1 MSILWTLG
9 TTASLINKNNNK
21 GSKMIN
27 FEQHKNIVEQFVEQH
42 YPLAHSL
49 MIDSYADPAAYY
61 SNYQMLL
68 EAMNKLPEHPDFFLE
83 WLLEADAA
91 LYINLM
97 ELIVITRTIHNV
109 FEQVSSG
116 GME

>member
-1 MSILWTLG
+1 
-9 TTASLINKNNNK
+9 
-21 GSKMIN
+21 MID

-49 MIDSYADPAAYY
+49 MNDSYKDAEVYY

-68 EAMNKLPEHPDFFLE
+68 EAMNTLPEHPEFFLE
-83 WLLEADAA
+83 WLLEDDPTI
-91 LYINLM
+91 YMNLM

>member
-1 MSILWTLG
+1 
-9 TTASLINKNNNK
+9 
-21 GSKMIN
+21 MID
-27 FEQHKNIVEQFVEQH
+27 FEQHKNIVEEFIEQY

-49 MIDSYADPAAYY
+49 MLDSYKDAEVYY

-68 EAMNKLPEHPDFFLE
+68 EAMNKLPEHPELFLE

-97 ELIVITRTIHNV
+97 ELIVITRTINNV
-109 FEQVSSG
+109 FDQVG
-116 GME
+116 NNEETL

>member
-1 MSILWTLG
+1 
-9 TTASLINKNNNK
+9 
-21 GSKMIN
+21 MID
-27 FEQHKNIVEQFVEQH
+27 FEQHKNIIEEFVEQH

-49 MIDSYADPAAYY
+49 MMDSYKDADVYY

-68 EAMNKLPEHPDFFLE
+68 EAMNKLPEHPEYFLE
-83 WLLEADAA
+83 WLLEDDAA

-97 ELIVITRTIHNV
+97 ELIVITRTIDNV

>member
-1 MSILWTLG
+1 MVD
-9 TTASLINKNNNK
+9 
-21 GSKMIN
+21 

-49 MIDSYADPAAYY
+49 MMDSYKDADVYY

-68 EAMNKLPEHPDFFLE
+68 EAMNKLPEHPEYFLE
-83 WLLEADAA
+83 WLLEDDAA

-97 ELIVITRTIHNV
+97 ELVVITRTINNV
-109 FEQVSSG
+109 FEQVSSAQ
-116 GME
+116 

>member
-1 MSILWTLG
+1 
-9 TTASLINKNNNK
+9 
-21 GSKMIN
+21 MID
-27 FEQHKNIVEQFVEQH
+27 FEQHKNIVEEFIEQH

-49 MIDSYADPAAYY
+49 MMDSYKDADVYY

-97 ELIVITRTIHNV
+97 ELIVIIRTINNG
-109 FEQVSSG
+109 FEQVSSAQV
-116 GME
+116 

>member
-1 MSILWTLG
+1 
-9 TTASLINKNNNK
+9 
-21 GSKMIN
+21 MID
-27 FEQHKNIVEQFVEQH
+27 FEQHKNIIEEFVEQH

-49 MIDSYADPAAYY
+49 MMDSYKDADVYY

>member
-1 MSILWTLG
+1 
-9 TTASLINKNNNK
+9 
-21 GSKMIN
+21 MIN
-27 FEQHKNIVEQFVEQH
+27 FEQHKNIVEDFVEQY

-49 MIDSYADPAAYY
+49 MVDSYIDPAAYY

-68 EAMNKLPEHPDFFLE
+68 EAMNKLPVHPEFFLE

-97 ELIVITRTIHNV
+97 ELIVIARTIDNV
-109 FEQVSSG
+109 FEQVSS
-116 GME
+116 

>member
-1 MSILWTLG
+1 
-9 TTASLINKNNNK
+9 
-21 GSKMIN
+21 MID
-27 FEQHKNIVEQFVEQH
+27 FEQQKNIVEEFVEQY

-49 MIDSYADPAAYY
+49 MLDSYIDPEAYY
-61 SNYQMLL
+61 SNYQILL
-68 EAMNKLPEHPDFFLE
+68 EAMNKLPEHPEYFLE
-83 WLLEADAA
+83 WLLEDDAA

-97 ELIVITRTIHNV
+97 ELVVITRTIHNV

>member
-1 MSILWTLG
+1 
-9 TTASLINKNNNK
+9 
-21 GSKMIN
+21 MID
-27 FEQHKNIVEQFVEQH
+27 FEQHKNIVEEFIEQH

-49 MIDSYADPAAYY
+49 MMDSYKDADVYY

-97 ELIVITRTIHNV
+97 ELIVITRTINNV
-109 FEQVSSG
+109 FEQVSSAQ
-116 GME
+116 

>member
-1 MSILWTLG
+1 MVD
-9 TTASLINKNNNK
+9 
-21 GSKMIN
+21 

-49 MIDSYADPAAYY
+49 MMDSYKDADVYY

-68 EAMNKLPEHPDFFLE
+68 EAMNKLPEHPECFLE
-83 WLLEADAA
+83 WLLEDDAA

-97 ELIVITRTIHNV
+97 ELVVITRTINNV
-109 FEQVSSG
+109 FEQVSSAQ
-116 GME
+116 

>member
-1 MSILWTLG
+1 
-9 TTASLINKNNNK
+9 
-21 GSKMIN
+21 MID
-27 FEQHKNIVEQFVEQH
+27 FEQHKNIIEEFVEQH

-49 MIDSYADPAAYY
+49 MMDSYKDADVYY

-68 EAMNKLPEHPDFFLE
+68 EAMNKLPEHPEYFLE

-97 ELIVITRTIHNV
+97 ELVVIARTINNV